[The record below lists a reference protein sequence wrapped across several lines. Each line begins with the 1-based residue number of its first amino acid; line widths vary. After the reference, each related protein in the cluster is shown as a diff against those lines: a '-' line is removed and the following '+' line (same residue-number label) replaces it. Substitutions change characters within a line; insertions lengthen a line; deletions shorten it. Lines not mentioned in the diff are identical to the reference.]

1 MNLVDWLT
9 EHGATVVAIG
19 AAVRSIARSREVAAQ
34 TEQIRQSAAA
44 SAVEAVTEEMRGLR
58 RDLLL
63 ERGRVV
69 ELETRCSDLEQREER
84 CVARCDALVAALV
97 AEMATLRAA
106 VASGGHERPDGR
118 GGE

>member
-1 MNLVDWLT
+1 VTGLVAWLA
-9 EHGATVVAIG
+9 EHGTTLVAIG
-19 AAVRSIARSREVAAQ
+19 AALRSLARSRELAAQ

-44 SAVEAVTEEMRGLR
+44 AAVDAVTEEMRGLR

-69 ELETRCSDLEQREER
+69 ELETRCTDLEERESR
-84 CVARCDALVAALV
+84 CVARCDALG
-97 AEMATLRAA
+97 AEMAALRAA